1 MSADRLIVSE
11 NAIRVLADNY
21 NDYWEHKKEKLYS
34 LLSIQQW
41 FNDKK
46 KEKTFNREWLK
57 AIKMS

>member
-1 MSADRLIVSE
+1 MIIE
-11 NAIRVLADNY
+11 NTRR
-21 NDYWEHKKEKLYS
+21 KKRYS

-57 AIKMS
+57 AIKAS